1 MAELDANRIV
11 QAALAIAERDGPE
24 GLTMRAVAD
33 ELGVTPTALYRH
45 VEDKAALISLM
56 VDAVVS
62 EHSLPAPT
70 GDWRED
76 LWQMARAMRAM
87 TNSHPAVS
95 ELRPRSNQ
103 VWTATVLPLT
113 ERWMS
118 IWAQSGLPLEVAIR
132 AGVTSSLAITG
143 VVEQELVM
151 SRMQAPKEA
160 ALTWA
165 PNARLAFGQ
174 ARDREA
180 DFELIVRALIDG
192 VHARLAA
199 EPDGAKATA

>member
-1 MAELDANRIV
+1 MADLDPDRIV
-11 QAALAIAERDGPE
+11 AAALVIADRDGPD

-45 VEDKAALISLM
+45 IEDKRALITLM
-56 VDAVVS
+56 VDAVVT
-62 EHSLPAPT
+62 EHALPAPT

-87 TNSHPAVS
+87 SLSHPAVS
-95 ELRPRSNQ
+95 QLRRGHHI
-103 VWTATVLPLT
+103 WTPTVLPLT

-118 IWAQSGLPLEVAIR
+118 IWAQSGLPLEPAIR

-143 VVEQELVM
+143 LVDQELLLQG
-151 SRMQAPKEA
+151 MQAPTEP
-160 ALTWA
+160 ALTWV
-165 PNARLAFGQ
+165 PNARLAFGIE
-174 ARDREA
+174 RDADA
-180 DFELIVRALIDG
+180 DFELVVRAVIDG

-199 EPDGAKATA
+199 EPDGAGA